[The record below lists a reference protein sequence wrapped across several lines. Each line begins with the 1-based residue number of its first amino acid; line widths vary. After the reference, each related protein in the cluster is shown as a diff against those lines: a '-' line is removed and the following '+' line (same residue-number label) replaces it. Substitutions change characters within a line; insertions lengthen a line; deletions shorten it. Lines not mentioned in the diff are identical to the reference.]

1 MPAET
6 RSAAEAFDALRAEV
20 SETHAELHR
29 LTAMIV
35 GQPAPNY
42 DLTLGEMA
50 KRLGA
55 MEDRLA
61 HLARRMPPA
70 RLPEEMILPH
80 ELAAIAEQAKAAAR
94 ELRTATGAVV
104 EQRALRWWITSIG
117 GIGVM
122 VGILLCLGT
131 AALLPR
137 QARAWMAATLV
148 GGDPWTAGQT
158 LMRDTDAAAFDRMV
172 RLYQACP
179 PDSPTQ
185 LCAAASAVKA
195 AGSR

>member
-20 SETHAELHR
+20 SETHAELHQ
-29 LTAMIV
+29 LTTMII

-70 RLPEEMILPH
+70 RLPEETALPH
-80 ELAAIAEQAKAAAR
+80 ELATITERAKAAAQ
-94 ELRTATGAVV
+94 ELRAATGAVI
-104 EQRALRWWITSIG
+104 EQRALRRWMASIG
-117 GIGVM
+117 GIGVL

-137 QARAWMAATLV
+137 QAGAWMAATIV

-158 LMRDTDAAAFDRMV
+158 LMRDADAASFDRMV

-179 PDSPTQ
+179 LDSPTQ